1 MLGFVLRRFSV
12 AIPTILV
19 IITVAFFMMRVA
31 PGGPFDL
38 ERPMPEETR
47 QVIMASYGLD
57 KPLIFQYFDYMG
69 NLFQGDLG
77 PSLKLRDKN
86 VAEIIAEGF
95 PVSATIGLFS
105 MLLAIGLGSLLGSI
119 AALKQ
124 NSGTDFSVMTF
135 AMVGI
140 SIPPFVMGPILAL
153 VFGLYLGLVPT
164 GGLDPRYGMTP
175 DRLILPVITLALPQI
190 AIIARMMRASMIEV
204 VRSNYIRTARAK
216 GLSAPSVIIRHALRS
231 AILPLVS
238 YLGPASAAVI
248 SGSLVIERVFQLPGI
263 GKHFV
268 DAALQRDYTVVM
280 GVVIVYAT
288 LIIVL
293 NLLAD
298 LLYGVLNP
306 KVKYES

>member
-1 MLGFVLRRFSV
+1 MFGFVLRRVGV

-19 IITVAFFMMRVA
+19 IITIAFFMMRAA

-47 QVIMASYGLD
+47 EILLANYGMD
-57 KPLIFQYFDYMG
+57 KHIVLQYFDYMG
-69 NLFQGDLG
+69 DLLRGDMG
-77 PSLKLRDKN
+77 PSLKLRDKQ
-86 VAEIIAEGF
+86 VSEIIAEGF

-105 MLLAIGLGSLLGSI
+105 MLLAITLGSLLGSI
-119 AALKQ
+119 AALRQ
-124 NSGTDFSVMTF
+124 NTAGDFSVMTF

-164 GGLDPRYGMTP
+164 GGLDPRFGMTP
-175 DRLILPVITLALPQI
+175 DRLILPIITLALPQI
-190 AIIARMMRASMIEV
+190 AIIARLMRASMIEV
-204 VRSNYIRTARAK
+204 IRSNYIRTARAK
-216 GLSAPSVIIRHALRS
+216 GLSAHAVIFRHALRS
-231 AILPLVS
+231 AVLPLVS

-280 GVVIVYAT
+280 GVVIIYAT

-306 KVKYES
+306 KVKYE

>member
-1 MLGFVLRRFSV
+1 MFGFVLRRVGV

-19 IITVAFFMMRVA
+19 IITIAFFMMRAA

-47 QVIMASYGLD
+47 EILMSNYGMD
-57 KPLIFQYFDYMG
+57 KHIVLQYFDYMG
-69 NLFQGDLG
+69 NLFQGDMG
-77 PSLKLRDKN
+77 PSLKLRDKR
-86 VAEIIAEGF
+86 VSEIIAEGF

-105 MLLAIGLGSLLGSI
+105 MLLAITLGSFLGSV
-119 AALKQ
+119 AALRQ
-124 NSGTDFSVMTF
+124 NTAGDFSVMTF

-164 GGLDPRYGMTP
+164 GGLDPRLGMTP
-175 DRLILPVITLALPQI
+175 DRLILPIITLALPQI
-190 AIIARMMRASMIEV
+190 AIIARLMRASMIEV
-204 VRSNYIRTARAK
+204 IRSNYIRTARAK
-216 GLSAPSVIIRHALRS
+216 GLSAHAVIFRHALRS
-231 AILPLVS
+231 AVLPLVS

-280 GVVIVYAT
+280 GVVIIYAT

-306 KVKYES
+306 KVKYE

>member
-1 MLGFVLRRFSV
+1 MFGFVLRRIGV

-47 QVIMASYGLD
+47 QAILANYGLD
-57 KPLIFQYFDYMG
+57 QPLWRQYLDYMG
-69 NLFQGDLG
+69 DLAQGDLG
-77 PSLKLRDKN
+77 PSLKLRDKR
-86 VAEIIAEGF
+86 VSEIIAEGF
-95 PVSATIGLFS
+95 PVSATIGVLS
-105 MLLAIGLGSLLGSI
+105 MGLAIVLGTLLGAF
-119 AALKQ
+119 AALRQ
-124 NSGTDFSVMTF
+124 NTSGDFTIMTF

-164 GGLDPRYGMTP
+164 GGLEPRFGMTP

-190 AIIARMMRASMIEV
+190 AIIARLMRASMIEV
-204 VRSNYIRTARAK
+204 IRSNYIRTARAK
-216 GLSAPSVIIRHALRS
+216 GLSASAVILRHAMRS
-231 AILPLVS
+231 AVLPLVS
-238 YLGPASAAVI
+238 YLGPASAAVL

-263 GKHFV
+263 GRNFV
-268 DAALQRDYTVVM
+268 EAALNRDYTVVM
-280 GVVIVYAT
+280 GVVIIYAA
-288 LIIVL
+288 LIILL

-306 KVKYES
+306 KVKYE

>member
-1 MLGFVLRRFSV
+1 MFGFVLRRIGV

-47 QVIMASYGLD
+47 QAILANYGLD
-57 KPLIFQYFDYMG
+57 QPLWRQYLDYMG
-69 NLFQGDLG
+69 DLAQGDLG
-77 PSLKLRDKN
+77 PSLKLRDKQ
-86 VAEIIAEGF
+86 VSEIIAEGF
-95 PVSATIGLFS
+95 PVSATIGVLS
-105 MLLAIGLGSLLGSI
+105 MGLAIFLGTLLGAF
-119 AALKQ
+119 AALRQ
-124 NSGTDFSVMTF
+124 NTSGDFTIMTF

-190 AIIARMMRASMIEV
+190 AIIARLMRASMIEV
-204 VRSNYIRTARAK
+204 IRSNYIRTARAK
-216 GLSAPSVIIRHALRS
+216 GLSATAVILRHAMRS
-231 AILPLVS
+231 AVLPLVS
-238 YLGPASAAVI
+238 YLGPASAAVL

-263 GKHFV
+263 GRNFV
-268 DAALQRDYTVVM
+268 EAALNRDYTVVM
-280 GVVIVYAT
+280 GVVIIYAA
-288 LIIVL
+288 LIILL

-306 KVKYES
+306 KVKYD

>member
-1 MLGFVLRRFSV
+1 MFGFVLRRIGV

-47 QVIMASYGLD
+47 QAILANYGLD
-57 KPLIFQYFDYMG
+57 QPLWRQYLDYMG
-69 NLFQGDLG
+69 DLAQGDLG
-77 PSLKLRDKN
+77 PSLKLRDKR
-86 VAEIIAEGF
+86 VSEIIAEGF
-95 PVSATIGLFS
+95 PVSATIGVLS
-105 MLLAIGLGSLLGSI
+105 MGLAIFLGTLLGAF
-119 AALKQ
+119 AALRQ
-124 NSGTDFSVMTF
+124 NTSGDFTIMTF

-190 AIIARMMRASMIEV
+190 AIIARLMRASMIEV
-204 VRSNYIRTARAK
+204 IRSNYIRTARAK
-216 GLSAPSVIIRHALRS
+216 GLSASAVILRHAMRS
-231 AILPLVS
+231 AVLPLVS
-238 YLGPASAAVI
+238 YLGPASAAVL

-263 GKHFV
+263 GRNFV
-268 DAALQRDYTVVM
+268 EAALNRDYTVVM
-280 GVVIVYAT
+280 GVVIIYAA
-288 LIIVL
+288 LIILL

-306 KVKYES
+306 KVKYE

>member
-1 MLGFVLRRFSV
+1 MFGFVLRRVGV

-19 IITVAFFMMRVA
+19 IITIAFFMMRAA

-47 QVIMASYGLD
+47 QILLANYGMD
-57 KPLIFQYFDYMG
+57 QPLWRQYIDYMG
-69 NLFQGDLG
+69 DLAHGDLG
-77 PSLKLRDKN
+77 PSLKLRDKQ
-86 VAEIIAEGF
+86 VSEIIAEGF

-105 MLLAIGLGSLLGSI
+105 MLLAISLGSLLGSV

-124 NSGTDFSVMTF
+124 NTAGDFSVMTF

-164 GGLDPRYGMTP
+164 GGLDPRLGMTP
-175 DRLILPVITLALPQI
+175 DRLILPIITLALPQI
-190 AIIARMMRASMIEV
+190 AIIARLMRASMIEV
-204 VRSNYIRTARAK
+204 IRSNYIRTARAK
-216 GLSAPSVIIRHALRS
+216 GLSASAVIFRHALRS
-231 AILPLVS
+231 AVLPLVS

-280 GVVIVYAT
+280 GVVIIYAT

-306 KVKYES
+306 KVKYE